1 MYIHKILEAEY
12 QLKSEN
18 LTILFVTGGKAIMS
32 NKNLRKNML
41 AYNISYSSTD
51 TESHSGCL
59 RKLK

>member
-32 NKNLRKNML
+32 TKNLRKNML

-51 TESHSGCL
+51 TEYHSGCS